1 MTEPFYAPRF
11 EILLSG
17 VTMAADLTEQV
28 VSLSVETDLD
38 MAGTFNLVLR
48 NPDNVLLD
56 SALLDIG
63 KNVEVHLG
71 YGADLVPAFLG
82 EIAAVEPSFP
92 QDGPPTIQVTGY
104 DKSFKLR
111 RNRPDPTTY
120 SSTTDSLIAARIAL
134 ENGLIPVVDPTP
146 EVPED
151 LTQKESDFAFLKA
164 RAQRYHF
171 DVYVEWD
178 RLHFQFPRPQ
188 FAAHILEWGR
198 NLSSFTARISGAGLA
213 GLEVIRGY
221 NQELAQ
227 SIYAAVLAVDLDSGN
242 LLERLGDNITDLLT
256 SLVRSEF
263 REHSV
268 SNPLDARELATA
280 LLSDLLE
287 GLYEGQGSCVG
298 LPALAAGQYVEIR
311 GVGKRFSGTYRVRK
325 VTHRLDSAG
334 MRSDFV
340 ISQSG
345 QSSLVGVLRENV
357 VETPSPKQ
365 EQKFFGVLVGEVVD
379 NHELAAVPAKA
390 PLCRVKVQF
399 ADLSDNVVTT
409 WAPCV
414 QPAAGADSGFYAL
427 PDKGDQVLVAFR
439 KGNFGEP
446 YVLGSLWHAKAR
458 PPERNEDGANTRRV
472 IKTKGG
478 HTIAFDDSAQGKS
491 LTLRDSA
498 GSEVVMN
505 STNGAVSLTA
515 HGALTISAKDDISI
529 SSTTGAVTL
538 KATAGPTTIAISKDG
553 VDVS

>member
-1 MTEPFYAPRF
+1 VTEPFYAPRF

-38 MAGTFNLVLR
+38 MAGTFSLVLR

-92 QDGPPTIQVTGY
+92 QDGPPAIQVTGY
-104 DKSFKLR
+104 DKSYKLR
-111 RNRPDPTTY
+111 RNRPKPTTY
-120 SSTTDSLIAARIAL
+120 STTTDSLIAARIAL
-134 ENGLIPVVDPTP
+134 ENGLVPVVDPTP
-146 EVPED
+146 ELPKEI
-151 LTQKESDFAFLKA
+151 TQKESDFAFLKA
-164 RAQRYHF
+164 RAERYHF

-227 SIYAAVLAVDLDSGN
+227 SIYAAAIAVDLNGNN
-242 LLERLGDNITDLLT
+242 LLERLGSSVTDLLT
-256 SLVRSEF
+256 SLVREEF

-280 LLSDLLE
+280 LLSNLLE

-298 LPALAAGQYVEIR
+298 LPALTAGQYVEIR
-311 GVGKRFSGTYRVRK
+311 GVGRRFSGTYRVRK
-325 VTHRLDSAG
+325 VTHRLDSSG
-334 MRSDFV
+334 MHTDFV

-345 QSSLVGVLRENV
+345 QSSLVGMLRDNV
-357 VETPSPKQ
+357 VDLPSPKQ

-379 NHELAAVPAKA
+379 NNELAASPPEA

-399 ADLSDNVVTT
+399 PDLSDNVVTR

-439 KGNFGEP
+439 NGNFGEP
-446 YVLGSLWHAKAR
+446 YVLGSLWHVKAR
-458 PPERNEDGANTRRV
+458 PPERNADGANNRRV

-478 HTIAFDDSAQGKS
+478 HTLAFDDSPQGKS
-491 LTLRDSA
+491 LTVRDSA
-498 GSEVVMN
+498 GSEIVLN
-505 STNGAVSLTA
+505 SRNGAVSVSA
-515 HGALTISAKDDISI
+515 RGSLTISAKGDISI
-529 SSTTGAVTL
+529 SSTSGGVTL
-538 KATAGPTTIAISKDG
+538 QAAGGATKIVVSKTG
-553 VDVS
+553 VDVA

>member
-1 MTEPFYAPRF
+1 VTEPFYAPRF

-28 VSLSVETDLD
+28 VSLTVETDLD
-38 MAGTFNLVLR
+38 MAGTFSLVLR

-71 YGADLVPAFLG
+71 YGAGLVPAFLG

-92 QDGPPTIQVTGY
+92 QDGPPAIQVTGY

-120 SSTTDSLIAARIAL
+120 SMTTDSMIAARIAV

-146 EVPED
+146 ELPED
-151 LTQKESDFAFLKA
+151 ITQKESDFAFLKA
-164 RAQRYHF
+164 RAQRYHY

-188 FAAHILEWGR
+188 FAAHVLEWGR
-198 NLSSFTARISGAGLA
+198 NLSSFTGRISGAGLA
-213 GLEVIRGY
+213 GLEVIRDY

-227 SIYAAVLAVDLDSGN
+227 NVYAAAVAVDLDSGN
-242 LLERLGDNITDLLT
+242 LLERLGSSITDLLT
-256 SLVRSEF
+256 SLVRHEF
-263 REHSV
+263 RDHAV
-268 SNPLDARELATA
+268 KNPLDAAKLATA
-280 LLSDLLE
+280 LLADLLE

-298 LPALAAGQYVEIR
+298 LPALAAGQYIEIR

-325 VTHRLDSAG
+325 VTHRLDSSG
-334 MRSDFV
+334 MRTDFV

-345 QSSLVGVLRENV
+345 QTSLVGMLRDNV
-357 VETPSPKQ
+357 VEMPSPKQ
-365 EQKFFGVLVGEVVD
+365 EQKFFGVLVGEVLD
-379 NHELAAVPAKA
+379 NHELAATPAEA

-399 ADLSDNVVTT
+399 SDLSDNVVTK

-439 KGNFGEP
+439 NGNFGEP

-458 PPERNEDGANTRRV
+458 PPERNVDGANTRRV
-472 IKTKGG
+472 IKTKAG

-498 GSEVVMN
+498 GSEIVMN
-505 STNGAVSLTA
+505 SQNGAVSVTA
-515 HGALTISAKDDISI
+515 HGSLTISAKGDISI
-529 SSTTGAVTL
+529 SSTSGKVTL
-538 KATAGPTTIAISKDG
+538 QAVGGATTIAMTQSG

>member
-1 MTEPFYAPRF
+1 VTEPFYAPRF

-28 VSLSVETDLD
+28 VSLTVETDLD
-38 MAGTFNLVLR
+38 MAGTFSLVLR

-92 QDGPPTIQVTGY
+92 QDGPPAIQVTGY

-120 SSTTDSLIAARIAL
+120 SMTTDSMIAARIAV
-134 ENGLIPVVDPTP
+134 ENGLIPIVDPTP
-146 EVPED
+146 ELPED
-151 LTQKESDFAFLKA
+151 ITQKESDFAFLKA
-164 RAQRYHF
+164 RAQRYHY

-188 FAAHILEWGR
+188 FAAHVLEWGR
-198 NLSSFTARISGAGLA
+198 NLSSFTGRISGAGLA
-213 GLEVIRGY
+213 GLEVIRDY

-227 SIYAAVLAVDLDSGN
+227 SIYAAAVAVDLDSGN
-242 LLERLGDNITDLLT
+242 LLERLGGSITDVLT
-256 SLVRSEF
+256 SLVRHEI
-263 REHSV
+263 RDHAV
-268 SNPLDARELATA
+268 KNPLDAAKLATA
-280 LLSDLLE
+280 LLADLLE

-298 LPALAAGQYVEIR
+298 LPALAAGQYIEIR

-325 VTHRLDSAG
+325 VTHRLDSSG
-334 MRSDFV
+334 MRTDFV

-345 QSSLVGVLRENV
+345 QTSLVGMLRDNV
-357 VETPSPKQ
+357 VEMPSPKQ
-365 EQKFFGVLVGEVVD
+365 EQKFFGVLVGEVLD
-379 NHELAAVPAKA
+379 NHELAATPAEA

-399 ADLSDNVVTT
+399 SDLSDNVVTK

-439 KGNFGEP
+439 NGNFGEP

-458 PPERNEDGANTRRV
+458 PPERNVDGANTRRV
-472 IKTKGG
+472 IKTKAG

-498 GSEVVMN
+498 GSEIVMN
-505 STNGAVSLTA
+505 SQNGAVSVTA
-515 HGALTISAKDDISI
+515 HGSLTISAKGDISI
-529 SSTTGAVTL
+529 SSTSGKVTL
-538 KATAGPTTIAISKDG
+538 QAVGGATTIAMTQSG

>member
-1 MTEPFYAPRF
+1 VTEPFYAPRF

-28 VSLSVETDLD
+28 VSLTVETDLD
-38 MAGTFNLVLR
+38 LAGTFSLALR

-71 YGADLVPAFLG
+71 YGPDLVPAFLG

-111 RNRPDPTTY
+111 RNQPAPTTY
-120 SSTTDSLIAARIAL
+120 KQTTDSLIAARIAV

-146 EVPED
+146 ELPKEI
-151 LTQKESDFAFLKA
+151 TQKESDFAFLKA
-164 RAQRYHF
+164 RASRYHF

-188 FAAHILEWGR
+188 FAAHVLEWGR

-227 SIYAAVLAVDLDSGN
+227 SIYAAALAADVDAGN
-242 LLERLGDNITDLLT
+242 LLERLGSSITDLLT

-268 SNPLDARELATA
+268 SNPLDAGELAAA
-280 LLSDLLE
+280 LLADLLE
-287 GLYEGQGSCVG
+287 GLCEGQGSCVG
-298 LPALAAGQYVEIR
+298 LPSLAAGQYVEIR

-325 VTHRLDSAG
+325 VTHRLDSSG
-334 MRSDFV
+334 LRTEFV

-345 QSSLVGVLRENV
+345 QTSLVGMLRDNV
-357 VETPSPKQ
+357 VEMPSPKQ
-365 EQKFFGVLVGEVVD
+365 EQKFYGVLVGEVLD
-379 NHELAAVPAKA
+379 NHELAANPPEA

-399 ADLSDNVVTT
+399 PDMSDNVVTK

-439 KGNFGEP
+439 NGNFGDP

-458 PPERNEDGANTRRV
+458 PPERNADGANTRRV

-498 GSEVVMN
+498 GSEIVMN
-505 STNGAVSLTA
+505 SQNGAVSVTA
-515 HGALTISAKDDISI
+515 HGSLTISAKNDISI
-529 SSTTGAVTL
+529 SSDSGKVTL
-538 KATAGPTTIAISKDG
+538 QAVGGATTIAMTRSG